1 MSRFLRHPRRLL
13 AVVLAAVALAG
24 LAIPP
29 AALGATRERSAYSL
43 QFEGDLDCGTFHD
56 VFTDYYD
63 VRETDVFDADGN
75 LTTVIYNAAH
85 TSDDRNS
92 VTGLVLHEHGHFTE
106 VDDLIA
112 ETITITGA
120 SEAMNVPGRGVL
132 VQDTGRVVF
141 SRSTAISCSSRVVAS
156 TARS

>member
-1 MSRFLRHPRRLL
+1 MSRFLRHPRRLR

-29 AALGATRERSAYSL
+29 AALGATRERSEYSL
-43 QFEGDLDCGTFHD
+43 QFDGDLDCGTFHD
-56 VFTDYYD
+56 VFKDYYD

-75 LTTVIYNAAH
+75 LTAVIYNAAH
-85 TSDDRNS
+85 TWDDRNS

-112 ETITITGA
+112 ETITITGV
-120 SEAMNVPGRGVL
+120 SEVMNVPGRGVCRTRPRRIL
-132 VQDTGRVVF
+132 VRR
-141 SRSTAISCSSRVVAS
+141 RSPVLRGWSQAQRDPD
-156 TARS
+156 R